1 MWKDKL
7 KQEWNDNPM
16 QVIAVGAMA
25 TTAVVAVLNA
35 MSQARSRNAYAR
47 QVNYRVNR

>member
-7 KQEWNDNPM
+7 KQEWNENPM

-35 MSQARSRNAYAR
+35 LSSARSRNAYAR
-47 QVNYRVNR
+47 QINHKYH